1 MDDAIDMVS
10 PPVEPV
16 PPEAGMRRLRTR
28 LIQLGIFGVVV
39 ALLVTTLPGLAD
51 LRHRFADADPAFIAL
66 AGVLELA
73 SCLSYVVAF
82 RNVFCRSLPWGFS
95 YNLAMA
101 EEATNVL
108 LPTGGAGGLALGAWA
123 LRQAGMPTEYIGR
136 RSVAFFVFTSIPNF
150 ACAVIAG
157 TLLAVHIFP
166 GKAPVAPTIVLA
178 SLAGI
183 AMLFVASLPQL
194 LDRVKPDKEGGRA
207 KRAARK
213 SAGTL
218 ASGVRDAGGL
228 LRPIRWPALGGSVG
242 YFAFDVAA
250 LAAAF
255 AAFGSRPQFG
265 PLLFAYVV
273 GQLGGLIPLPGGIG
287 GTDGGLIGA
296 LVLYGTP
303 LSQAAAAVLAYRA
316 FQLGLPSLLGAIA
329 FTRLRKTLA
338 SSAMPAALCAPLA
351 EPLETVTVPRRE
363 AA

>member
-1 MDDAIDMVS
+1 MDELLAIANTS
-10 PPVEPV
+10 PEPVEP
-16 PPEAGMRRLRTR
+16 ELGSRRMRKALA
-28 LIQLGIFGVVV
+28 QLVLLGLATAV
-39 ALLVTTLPGLAD
+39 LVTTVPGLGD
-51 LRHRFADADPAFIAL
+51 LRQRFADADPALIVL
-66 AGVLELA
+66 VGVFELA
-73 SCLSYVVAF
+73 SCLAYVVAF

-136 RSVAFFVFTSIPNF
+136 RSIAFFVFTSIPNF

-194 LDRVKPDKEGGRA
+194 LDRVKPDKEGGRV

-228 LRPIRWPALGGSVG
+228 LRPIRWPAVGGSVG
-242 YFAFDVAA
+242 YFAFD
-250 LAAAF
+250 
-255 AAFGSRPQFG
+255 
-265 PLLFAYVV
+265 
-273 GQLGGLIPLPGGIG
+273 
-287 GTDGGLIGA
+287 
-296 LVLYGTP
+296 
-303 LSQAAAAVLAYRA
+303 
-316 FQLGLPSLLGAIA
+316 
-329 FTRLRKTLA
+329 
-338 SSAMPAALCAPLA
+338 
-351 EPLETVTVPRRE
+351 
-363 AA
+363 